1 MGLHINS
8 IADLPLSESRSYYL
22 YVLDYYN
29 WDEPI
34 SSTLRSNIERI
45 ELFCSRND
53 SVMIRGLPS
62 SHFYSEVLS
71 WVKINGQEPEAVLPA
86 VLITTLHPRY
96 FIDSDNSKPLR
107 EIFESLVFLKIREIC
122 KTPGDVVDLLEKIFK
137 DIKEDKKIK
146 DFKVAREQRKGE
158 GGALVDALI
167 LEPNF
172 VGFGVDVKKV
182 VGWIKDK
189 MLSDV

>member
-1 MGLHINS
+1 MGLHVNS

-34 SSTLRSNIERI
+34 SNTLRNSIERI
-45 ELFCSRND
+45 ELFCSKNN

-86 VLITTLHPRY
+86 VLITTLHPQY

-122 KTPGDVVDLLEKIFK
+122 KAPGDVVDLLEKIFK
-137 DIKEDKKIK
+137 DIREDKKIK
-146 DFKVAREQRKGE
+146 DFRVARELRKGE
-158 GGALVDALI
+158 RGALVDALI